1 MKCVARVLSL
11 MFLPKTLIWNEI
23 MFLASNSL
31 HFVELVENEVMK
43 CFVVWLTKERR
54 LALFPAGNNVRDPQ
68 NRESPTR
75 LEQDLSLGR
84 A

>member
-1 MKCVARVLSL
+1 
-11 MFLPKTLIWNEI
+11 

-84 A
+84 AWILALMNEVVQ